1 MTQFNQIFSGTGPAL
16 DDELAGLAL
25 LVRAFTVQVSSRGR
39 QGGNGSGIVWR
50 HDGLIVTNAHVARG
64 DHLTVTF
71 ADGRTVEPRMVARD
85 PRHDLAALIVDAGEL
100 MAASIG
106 EPSDLRPGSVVL
118 ALGHPWGIA
127 NALSLGVVHGVTRGR
142 SGNPKW
148 IAADVNLAP
157 GNSGGPLVDAT
168 GRVVGV
174 NAAIVNGLGA
184 AIPSNVVERF
194 VRQVEE
200 QNGVR
205 RPSAL
210 AA

>member
-1 MTQFNQIFSGTGPAL
+1 MNQINQIFSGTGPAL
-16 DDELAGLAL
+16 DDELSGLAM
-25 LVRAFTVQVSSRGR
+25 LVRAYTVQVTARGR
-39 QGGNGSGIVWR
+39 QAGNGSGIVWR
-50 HDGLIVTNAHVARG
+50 HDGLIITNAHVARG
-64 DHLTVTF
+64 NDLAVTF
-71 ADGRTVEPRMVARD
+71 ADGRTVEPRFVARD
-85 PRHDLAALIVDAGEL
+85 ERHDLAALIVDTGDL
-100 MAASIG
+100 LAAPIG
-106 EPSDLRPGSVVL
+106 DAADLRPGSVVL

-127 NALSLGVVHGVTRGR
+127 NSLSLGVVHGVTRGR

-194 VRQVEE
+194 VRQVEA
-200 QNGVR
+200 QQGVR
-205 RPSAL
+205 RPSAW